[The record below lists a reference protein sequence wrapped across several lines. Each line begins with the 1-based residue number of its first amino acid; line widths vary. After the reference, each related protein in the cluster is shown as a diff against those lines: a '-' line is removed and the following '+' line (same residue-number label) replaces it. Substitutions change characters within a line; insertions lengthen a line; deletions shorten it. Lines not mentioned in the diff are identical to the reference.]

1 MKYTEQEISSMFR
14 RVFKD
19 QFKAFSDN
27 RQWDYDTYCN
37 IEDALTDYFY
47 HNNKN
52 VIQSKKEMWT
62 K

>member
-14 RVFKD
+14 RNFKD

-27 RQWDYDTYCN
+27 RQWDYDTYCK
-37 IEDALTDYFY
+37 IEDVLTDYFY
-47 HNNKN
+47 CNDKN
-52 VIQSKKEMWT
+52 TIQSMKERLT